1 MRMAIKPRERL
12 STTLAFLGT
21 GQSFKDLEYKTR
33 TTCKECDRYLPLTNH
48 RLSEGKVYR
57 LFRCASK
64 RLNIL
69 LVLHIL
75 KGQAHQSF
83 LGLSNLLPTCTVL
96 FLLNLA

>member
-21 GQSFKDLEYKTR
+21 EQSFKDLEYKTR
-33 TTCKECDRYLPLTNH
+33 TTCKECDRYLPPTNH

-64 RLNIL
+64 RLNFL

-75 KGQAHQSF
+75 KGRAHQSF
-83 LGLSNLLPTCTVL
+83 PDLSNLLPTRTV
-96 FLLNLA
+96 